1 MNADLSLKI
10 QGMSCASCVARVE
23 RALKKVSGVSEASV
37 NLATEE
43 AHVTVDPTQVSVS
56 KLITAIDDA
65 GYATETAKATFA
77 ISGMSCASCVGRV
90 ERAIQRLPGVVEGI
104 VNLATEKASVVYLP
118 KMLQPARVV
127 DAITAAGYTASE
139 DISQTAP
146 SGAGEVDA
154 EQLRLRGSLLFAA
167 VFTLPLVFVAM
178 AKYLPVVGPAMLGL
192 LSEHDWMWIELLL
205 ATPVQFYAGRRFYR
219 GGWAELRHLNP
230 GMNSLVMLGTSAAY
244 VYSALALTVPSIF
257 PAGTAQTYFEA
268 AGVIITLILL
278 GRYLEAFAKGRTSQ
292 AIKRLL
298 QLQVKTARVVRQGTE
313 IEIPIE
319 AVVVDDLVQVRPGE
333 RIPVDGVVTEGMSYV
348 DESMLTGEPIPV
360 EKRAGNEVVG
370 STINKTGAFIF
381 RATRVGAD
389 TVLSQIIKLIEE
401 AQTSKPPI
409 QKLADKIA
417 GIFVPVVMV
426 LAVITFG
433 IWLGFGPDPA
443 LSFAFVTAVS
453 VLLIACP
460 CAMGLA
466 TPTAIMVASG
476 KGAEMGVL
484 FRKGTALEILG
495 RIDMVVMDK
504 TGTLTKGHPELT
516 DLYLTERGRSLNEH
530 EVLRLVAAAES
541 KSEHPVAEAIVRAAR
556 TKPEIVLPSVDDF
569 HAEPGMGIHAVVDGH
584 TVQVGA
590 DRYMRQ
596 LGIDL
601 VDASTAGERF
611 ARDGKTP
618 LYAAID
624 GSLVAAIGVADPL
637 KEGSAKAVAA
647 LHDLG
652 LKVAMVTGDNA
663 RTARAIAAQVGI
675 DEVLA
680 EVLPDQKASTVKQ
693 LQANGRRVAFVGDG
707 INDAPALAQANVGI
721 AIGTGTDIAIEAGDV
736 ILISGDLRGIISAV
750 ALSRRTLRTIIYNF
764 VWAYAYNIALI
775 PVAAGALYPFLQLL
789 LSPILAAG
797 AMSLSSLFVLTNSL
811 RLHAFRPPMALAP
824 IRQEADSEIKRALP
838 VPAE

>member
-764 VWAYAYNIALI
+764 VWAYAYNVALI

-824 IRQEADSEIKRALP
+824 TRLETDAEIARALP